1 MKTEPGRWI
10 FDGLSSRVKG
20 LRIPKN
26 MWFTNIVPFISHGSK
41 VSRAEQVLGHQGIN
55 YWEDQSWPLR
65 FEHGQEKQPS
75 SQTLHLGESILINW
89 GEQGSSTGWQKTL
102 GTSFKDPQLQVHKD
116 VTLNWFEEHLPA
128 DSPEGVSGESDPC
141 KSPGHTLP
149 ENLNQLNSS

>member
-10 FDGLSSRVKG
+10 FDGRSSHVKG

-26 MWFTNIVPFISHGSK
+26 TWFTNIVPFTSHGSK

-89 GEQGSSTGWQKTL
+89 GEQGSSTGWQKHSNFFQRPTAS
-102 GTSFKDPQLQVHKD
+102 GSQRRHFKLVWRAPAG
-116 VTLNWFEEHLPA
+116 WF
-128 DSPEGVSGESDPC
+128 PEGVSGESDPC